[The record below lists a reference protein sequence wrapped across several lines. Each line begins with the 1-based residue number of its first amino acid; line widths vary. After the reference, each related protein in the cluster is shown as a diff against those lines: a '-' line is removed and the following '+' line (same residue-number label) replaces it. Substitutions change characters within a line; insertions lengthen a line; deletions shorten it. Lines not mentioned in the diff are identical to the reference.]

1 MKRLLI
7 SFLVLFLALGLTVSA
22 FRVMEQPSG
31 SSTQT
36 TTTIKSSDDAT
47 QPTTTAKPSD
57 SDVTQP
63 DTGGDAEPTEY
74 TLSGV
79 YGFRDNVSYG
89 TFIDS
94 SLSRAYQALNF
105 SLYGNP
111 SITYSTIGID
121 SDGAIYYG
129 NDGPGSAVY
138 SPSNGWCD
146 SEHPYI
152 DLGDE
157 PQTVSVEFYN
167 WFTNAT
173 RKFGN

>member
-1 MKRLLI
+1 MKQLLI
-7 SFLVLFLALGLTVSA
+7 SFLVLFLALGLAVSA

-36 TTTIKSSDDAT
+36 TTT
-47 QPTTTAKPSD
+47 AKPSD
-57 SDVTQP
+57 GDVTQP
-63 DTGGDAEPTEY
+63 DTGDDAEPTEY

-79 YGFRDNVSYG
+79 YGFRDDVSYG
-89 TFIDS
+89 TFVDS

-105 SLYGNP
+105 SLYGN
-111 SITYSTIGID
+111 SSTTYEIIAVD
-121 SDGAIYYG
+121 VDGAIYYG
-129 NDGPGSAVY
+129 DDGGVFTVY
-138 SPSNGWCD
+138 TPTDGWCD

-157 PQTVSVEFYN
+157 PQTVTAEFYT
-167 WFTNAT
+167 WFANAT